1 MEQPGD
7 FVIHGHENKHNYKL
21 DEEIGI
27 YTLDALK
34 VDEDDDGMIST
45 HATDPDE
52 LISKENDKVW
62 KLIQEIKG
70 KMHACQ
76 KKVFEFPWQNITGS
90 TEPSFMKEKF
100 KTNGGY
106 WNLSKIKQAIV
117 HNFLL
122 GQQKMVYVYELLAK
136 AEKNEDDILRDM
148 VEENKSKAIHMIMK
162 NEKASTRSF
171 IKLVVAGGTVGRE

>member
-1 MEQPGD
+1 MIGVKSKMQCIHEQ
-7 FVIHGHENKHNYKL
+7 KSQ
-21 DEEIGI
+21 
-27 YTLDALK
+27 LK

-76 KKVFEFPWQNITGS
+76 KKVFEFPWKNITGS

-106 WNLSKIKQAIV
+106 VML
-117 HNFLL
+117 
-122 GQQKMVYVYELLAK
+122 
-136 AEKNEDDILRDM
+136 
-148 VEENKSKAIHMIMK
+148 
-162 NEKASTRSF
+162 
-171 IKLVVAGGTVGRE
+171 